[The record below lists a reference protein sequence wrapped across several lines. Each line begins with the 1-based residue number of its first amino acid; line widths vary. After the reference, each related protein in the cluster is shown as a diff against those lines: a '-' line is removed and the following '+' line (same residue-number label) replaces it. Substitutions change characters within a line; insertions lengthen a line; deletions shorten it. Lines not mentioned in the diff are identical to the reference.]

1 MQVEKIELR
10 LAQSIEIR
18 MIKIDLLHELWKHLI
33 RIENYNIKISKLD
46 GAKTG
51 QKRGKAKNCS
61 KQFVIS
67 YFKF

>member
-33 RIENYNIKISKLD
+33 RIENYILRFLNY
-46 GAKTG
+46 TG
-51 QKRGKAKNCS
+51 QRRVKNGE
-61 KQFVIS
+61 K
-67 YFKF
+67 